1 MKSKKVYI
9 GIAAITVSLI
19 IVIASIFYIKTNQ
32 KDVEVSKFEQNA
44 SENTKDAMKETEVN
58 TDEKSEAE
66 NTEETKEAENTEE
79 TKEEKKEEEKPE
91 KKVEEKE
98 PEREIE
104 ITEASGTKYIIAD
117 SLNVRSGPDTSYSR
131 IGSLKYASEIEVNG
145 QSGIWYRISYNGK
158 TGFVRGDYLSDTK
171 PEPKVEETA
180 YSYEEDGDTSSGT
193 EVVDHM
199 IIINSR
205 RNTLRYYRSG
215 SLVASYSCATGTS
228 GTPTPQ
234 GRFSIFEKLVNRP
247 YYKENIPGDS
257 PRNPLGRRWMQFR
270 SGGYA
275 IHGTNNDSSIGNNA
289 SHGCVRMHN
298 EDVIELYSMVPYGTT
313 VIVKNTSASDKSIA
327 AGYGIYIE

>member
-32 KDVEVSKFEQNA
+32 KDVEISKFEQNLDG
-44 SENTKDAMKETEVN
+44 NTKEAMKETEVS
-58 TDEKSEAE
+58 TDEKSKEE
-66 NTEETKEAENTEE
+66 NTEETK
-79 TKEEKKEEEKPE
+79 
-91 KKVEEKE
+91 VEENEVEE
-98 PEREIE
+98 PEQESVIE
-104 ITEASGTKYIIAD
+104 VTEASGTKYVKAD
-117 SLNVRSGPDTSYSR
+117 SLNVRSGPDTSYSK
-131 IGSLKYASEIEVNG
+131 IGSLKYASEVEITG
-145 QSGIWYRISYNGK
+145 QSGIWYRISYDDK
-158 TGFVRGDYLSDTK
+158 VGFVRGDYLTDEK
-171 PEPKVEETA
+171 PEPIV
-180 YSYEEDGDTSSGT
+180 YEEPSYDYDDSGDYSNGT
-193 EVVDHM
+193 EVVGHL

-205 RNTLRYYRSG
+205 NNTLRYYQSG
-215 SLVASYSCATGTS
+215 SLVAAYSCATGTS

-257 PRNPLGRRWMQFR
+257 PRNPLGRRWMQFK

-275 IHGTNNDSSIGNNA
+275 IHGTNNDNSIGNNA

-298 EDVIELYSMVPYGTT
+298 EEVIELYGMVPYGTT
-313 VIVKNTSASDKSIA
+313 VLVKNTSASDKSIA